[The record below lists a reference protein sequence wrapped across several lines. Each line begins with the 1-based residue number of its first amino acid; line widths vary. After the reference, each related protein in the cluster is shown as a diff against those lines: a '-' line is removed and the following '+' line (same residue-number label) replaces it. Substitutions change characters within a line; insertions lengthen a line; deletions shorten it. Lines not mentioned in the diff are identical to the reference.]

1 MLLCFAFLSS
11 NNVPCFFIFH
21 FSFYFFFFSV
31 LLKLGVFLFCF
42 VCLSSSS
49 ELSLVLLIF
58 RVYIIINICKFFP
71 ILIVLESV
79 IEISNSVSQC
89 LEIGNGNYYRRMKT
103 ILNLDSAYCKF
114 PPKFESRHSCFHLMQ
129 VIVDRTYIQHSLVLA
144 FLSTSPKTNNSQL
157 IQGVPDFKFQILN
170 LNIK

>member
-1 MLLCFAFLSS
+1 MFPVSS
-11 NNVPCFFIFH
+11 FFIFH
-21 FSFYFFFFSV
+21 FSFYFFFSV
-31 LLKLGVFLFCF
+31 LLKLGYSCF
-42 VCLSSSS
+42 VLFVFH
-49 ELSLVLLIF
+49 LNRNYLLVLLIF

-114 PPKFESRHSCFHLMQ
+114 PPKFESCHSCFHLMQ

-144 FLSTSPKTNNSQL
+144 FCQPAPKRIIPN
-157 IQGVPDFKFQILN
+157 
-170 LNIK
+170 